1 MTKTM
6 FYLMIIFS
14 VIWLALWLVSFV
26 AILRKIII
34 AGNSLGKVLLFIL
47 LTFLTNGIIFP
58 FLSKE
63 NKLFAI

>member
-14 VIWLALWLVSFV
+14 VIWLILWFVSFIG
-26 AILRKIII
+26 ILRKIII
-34 AGNSLGKVLLFIL
+34 ARNSFGKVLLFIL
-47 LTFLTNGIIFP
+47 LTFITNGIIFP

>member
-14 VIWLALWLVSFV
+14 VIWLILWFVSFIG
-26 AILRKIII
+26 ILRKIIT

-63 NKLFAI
+63 NKLFAL